1 MDGDP
6 IAEEESR
13 WREKYMIA
21 VAIKMS
27 RVKRILF
34 CCAPSLSFLYL
45 YEPVAAAAGNP
56 SVDSTLQVISGSSPV
71 AITFILSVL
80 VLKVTAFVLG
90 YLIVKLGHDTMIKG
104 ITGQIDF
111 GFSGGGV
118 KAKLKSGSPGA
129 FFVLAG
135 AAIIIWGLLVQKP
148 MDIKYTPP
156 PEQKV
161 EQKVETKVPAKVIPV
176 PN

>member
-1 MDGDP
+1 
-6 IAEEESR
+6 
-13 WREKYMIA
+13 MIA
-21 VAIKMS
+21 VAMKS
-27 RVKRILF
+27 SKVKRMLF
-34 CCAPSLSFLYL
+34 CCALSVSFLYL
-45 YEPVAAAAGNP
+45 YESVAAAAGSP
-56 SVDSTLQVISGSSPV
+56 SVDPTIQQVISASSPV

-104 ITGQIDF
+104 VKGDIDF

-118 KAKLKSGSPGA
+118 KAKLKSGIPGGL
-129 FFVLAG
+129 FVLAG

-156 PEQKV
+156 TEQKV
-161 EQKVETKVPAKVIPV
+161 EQKVETKVPGKVIAV
-176 PN
+176 PD

>member
-1 MDGDP
+1 M
-6 IAEEESR
+6 
-13 WREKYMIA
+13 MA
-21 VAIKMS
+21 VAKRPS
-27 RVKRILF
+27 KVKQMLF
-34 CCAPSLSFLYL
+34 CCALSVGFSYL
-45 YEPVAAAAGNP
+45 YESVAAAAAGNP
-56 SVDSTLQVISGSSPV
+56 SVDPTLPQVISASSPV

-156 PEQKV
+156 AEQKV
-161 EQKVETKVPAKVIPV
+161 EQKVETKVPGKVIAV
-176 PN
+176 PD